1 MYTPPNPF
9 DHGNRY
15 VGNHVTDDIHE
26 QEIFQAALNAEKREM
41 RLGSKNCKN
50 IECLKSLSYIAT
62 MLAEKIERSHT
73 LIPNPHKMN
82 IEISKIHRRI
92 EDIESEFFEYQF
104 NS

>member
-1 MYTPPNPF
+1 MYVPQNPF

-15 VGNHVTDDIHE
+15 VGNHVTDVHE

-41 RLGSKNCKN
+41 RLGTKNCKN
-50 IECLKSLSYIAT
+50 IEALISLSYIAK

-73 LIPNPHKMN
+73 MIPNPHKMN
-82 IEISKIHRRI
+82 IEISKLRQRI
-92 EDIESEFFEYQF
+92 DDIEADFFEYQF